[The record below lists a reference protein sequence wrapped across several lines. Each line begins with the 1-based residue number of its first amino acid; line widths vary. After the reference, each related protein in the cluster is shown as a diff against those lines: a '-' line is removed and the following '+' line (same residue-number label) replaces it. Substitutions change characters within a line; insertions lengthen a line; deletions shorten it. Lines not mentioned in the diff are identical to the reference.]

1 LSSQAREHGKDAQLA
16 TYYGKDTMHL
26 EAKPGESVATLVVDF
41 GVAGN
46 GADYRRTGWADPEPW
61 HTWTIGTESRLELPR
76 PAMPGTYRLV
86 LDLGP
91 FVWKQKLPVQRLS
104 ILVNDCEVGTFFVR
118 EVTRIECPVPWNAI
132 GQTSRVAV
140 TFRHRDAARPRDVS
154 GAPDDR
160 EIALAFRRLSLFRQT
175 DVSATASARIANSAW
190 RSAAAA
196 PIRWASC
203 VSPARQFRRYCRG

>member
-61 HTWTIGTESRLELPR
+61 HTWTIGAESRLELPR

-118 EVTRIECPVPWNAI
+118 EVTRIECPVPWNGSGRRVGSRSLSVTAMR
-132 GQTSRVAV
+132 QDRATS
-140 TFRHRDAARPRDVS
+140 AAPRTIAKSPSHS
-154 GAPDDR
+154 GG
-160 EIALAFRRLSLFRQT
+160 LAFFVRPMCLR
-175 DVSATASARIANSAW
+175 
-190 RSAAAA
+190 
-196 PIRWASC
+196 PASC
-203 VSPARQFRRYCRG
+203 HSTG